1 MFGAETERPG
11 ETAAEKPAGGEKK
24 ENKERASVKTDAD
37 QKKDP
42 YPDLPEDI
50 EFVDDGVEDEDLEF
64 L

>member
-1 MFGAETERPG
+1 M
-11 ETAAEKPAGGEKK
+11 
-24 ENKERASVKTDAD
+24 KTDAD